1 MRIGEISELTG
12 LSISNIRFYEKK
24 GLIEPA
30 REAESKYREYTEADL
45 LRLKQIA
52 LYRKMN
58 LSIETISMILQEKI
72 TVEEAVTKQLEELEK
87 QKEMLEGSIVLCQK
101 VLDKGIIED
110 TEVDYYLNYVK
121 EEEAKGTRFAELDE
135 LLWDF
140 ADYTQITKF
149 NPYLGSL
156 LGHPVVFRIIMMMI
170 LLWLLVLPVIMIVDC
185 YIDHGIVHGKVMIF
199 ACVWLAV
206 VFGPF
211 IHFRKQK

>member
-101 VLDKGIIED
+101 VLDKGILED
-110 TEVDYYLNYVK
+110 TEVD
-121 EEEAKGTRFAELDE
+121 F
-135 LLWDF
+135 
-140 ADYTQITKF
+140 
-149 NPYLGSL
+149 
-156 LGHPVVFRIIMMMI
+156 
-170 LLWLLVLPVIMIVDC
+170 
-185 YIDHGIVHGKVMIF
+185 
-199 ACVWLAV
+199 
-206 VFGPF
+206 
-211 IHFRKQK
+211 